1 MDFKKMSKESL
12 EEMKRQIEETLEERE
27 FKPFELKL
35 NIESRDEFLLLYHL
49 TYAQDDVL
57 KRMIIDS
64 TSCMDTPCSIDIKK
78 IWEQIKQHINNIN

>member
-1 MDFKKMSKESL
+1 MNFKKMSKESL

-49 TYAQDDVL
+49 TYAQDDAI
-57 KRMIIDS
+57 KYIIKNT
-64 TSCMDTPCSIDIKK
+64 TSCMDAPCSIDSKN
-78 IWEQIKQHINNIN
+78 IWEQVKQYVNNIN